1 MKKRLL
7 TCSSLILLTMCLAT
21 NLLASEA
28 KKPIILK
35 AVTTAKVGS
44 VSNDMFMKW
53 IGIVNKKGEG
63 EISIKFIGGPEAIP
77 SFDQFE
83 AVRTA
88 VVDICRLKGSYIKP
102 VVPEQY
108 ALLLSRR
115 TPWEERQVG
124 FYDLMV
130 KLLKEKAN
138 VMYLG
143 RINYGMPF
151 FLWINKEVKNPR
163 NDFRGFSMRSA
174 SVYDPFYKA
183 LGITPVTMEFTELYT
198 GVERGIING
207 SGWPAHIVDH
217 GWEKVLKYCVK
228 HPFYNMDVQTVV
240 NLDTWNKLPKNVQEL
255 LASTAKEMEPEM
267 HAYGEEF
274 TEKKLQAAFDAG
286 VKPIVFSE
294 EDAKWYTETA
304 YRVAWED
311 VKRIA
316 PERYETLRKML
327 TK

>member
-1 MKKRLL
+1 
-7 TCSSLILLTMCLAT
+7 
-21 NLLASEA
+21 
-28 KKPIILK
+28 
-35 AVTTAKVGS
+35 
-44 VSNDMFMKW
+44 
-53 IGIVNKKGEG
+53 
-63 EISIKFIGGPEAIP
+63 
-77 SFDQFE
+77 
-83 AVRTA
+83 
-88 VVDICRLKGSYIKP
+88 

>member
-1 MKKRLL
+1 MKKNLL
-7 TCSSLILLTMCLAT
+7 ACSSLILLTMFLAT

-28 KKPIILK
+28 KKPIVLK

-138 VMYLG
+138 IMYLG

-151 FLWINKEVKNPR
+151 FLFW
-163 NDFRGFSMRSA
+163 
-174 SVYDPFYKA
+174 
-183 LGITPVTMEFTELYT
+183 L
-198 GVERGIING
+198 
-207 SGWPAHIVDH
+207 
-217 GWEKVLKYCVK
+217 
-228 HPFYNMDVQTVV
+228 
-240 NLDTWNKLPKNVQEL
+240 
-255 LASTAKEMEPEM
+255 
-267 HAYGEEF
+267 
-274 TEKKLQAAFDAG
+274 
-286 VKPIVFSE
+286 
-294 EDAKWYTETA
+294 
-304 YRVAWED
+304 
-311 VKRIA
+311 
-316 PERYETLRKML
+316 
-327 TK
+327 